1 MARTKTKSGRKPVF
15 EGKGRQFHFN
25 LPAEVRPGEKMSVA
39 DAFEK
44 VALTHGTVTALALKT
59 VLDIPEVQRLLREGE

>member
-25 LPAEVRPGEKMSVA
+25 LPAEVLLDEKMSLA
-39 DAFEK
+39 DAFERK
-44 VALTHGTVTALALKT
+44 AKRHGTVTAMA
-59 VLDIPEVQRLLREGE
+59 VAMVRDDPEIQQLLREGN